1 MVSVQNG
8 SKIIMCKEKPLNYSG
23 VVQNFS
29 LVVLECLDEQIL
41 DNLLRKFFVA
51 QEAEDCSSGLPLNQN
66 LIIKSPWS
74 SAVGQREKMSPVIF
88 QLETLSNISHYEI
101 GLILK
106 CHDVSFLNNRQK

>member
-29 LVVLECLDEQIL
+29 LVLECLDERIL

-51 QEAEDCSSGLPLNQN
+51 QAEAAHQEYL
-66 LIIKSPWS
+66 
-74 SAVGQREKMSPVIF
+74 
-88 QLETLSNISHYEI
+88 
-101 GLILK
+101 
-106 CHDVSFLNNRQK
+106 